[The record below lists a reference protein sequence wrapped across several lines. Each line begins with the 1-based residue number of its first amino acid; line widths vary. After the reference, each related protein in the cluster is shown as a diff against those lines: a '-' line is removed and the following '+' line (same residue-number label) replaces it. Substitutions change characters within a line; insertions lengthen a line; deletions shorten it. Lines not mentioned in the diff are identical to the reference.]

1 MSSQPTPDSHT
12 YDPESIGSGDA
23 YRGAVRLMRVA
34 EHRQMTV
41 FWCLAACLAI
51 GVSYYA
57 FAQRYYRSQAK
68 LMVVEQR
75 GSNVAGIAD
84 QADRD
89 ELMTTHKELVRSP
102 VVIRRAIDQ
111 LLPEHR
117 VDLIDEAPEDWVEVL
132 GERLSAT
139 NTRKTNLI
147 GVSYESLDPEAASA
161 VVQAVINAY
170 LSFVDDTHR
179 GTASEV
185 LEVLTVERDELE
197 RELASK
203 QQLLRSERE
212 RVGHLELP
220 KENGVVDPVIDRAI
234 QVNRAWVDT
243 RQRRVSLQA
252 SLASVEAAIRKGLD
266 LRQYVGAIQD
276 TVGERM
282 MLSAMGLSESDM
294 LVIADQQQRAA
305 DLKGELS
312 RVRPFYGPN
321 HPTVRSLRER
331 LEETEQSLAGYGRGG
346 VGRPEQLPS
355 PELGAVLVNML
366 NQAIDQSAEQERR
379 LQLTFEDARR
389 EASQQS
395 GDLVRVD
402 MLEREVDRLEKLH
415 DVLFNKIAAVDIH
428 QVQAPIRATIV
439 EEPLPQDEPCS
450 PQLRMVLAASLLGGL
465 AIGIGL
471 AYVQDLADDRF
482 GSPEEMTA
490 QLGCRVLAVV
500 KRLPKLAGDGLET
513 VHMCVNS
520 HAADSEAFRTL
531 RTSIALGADGADRFV
546 VSSSEPG
553 DGKTTISANLA
564 VSYAQSGKRTLVID
578 SDLRK
583 PGLTALLGL
592 KGRPGLTDVLSCQ
605 SDLAAV
611 AEKCVHRTSLQ
622 NLDVIPAGPRR
633 PDPAELLLRAN
644 FGELLAWAD
653 GRYEQVLIDCP
664 PVLAVSDAQIVG
676 RLVDGVVLVV
686 TPEKNHR
693 RLVSRAV
700 DSFAENG
707 ISLIGVVA
715 NRVSD
720 TAGKGYGYGY
730 GYGYGHDDSQSD
742 RSSDDAVQL
751 RPAA

>member
-1 MSSQPTPDSHT
+1 MSSQPSSNPEAYDQESAGPD
-12 YDPESIGSGDA
+12 DA
-23 YRGAVRLMRVA
+23 YRGAMRLIRIA
-34 EHRQMTV
+34 EHRQVTV
-41 FWCLAACLAI
+41 FWSLAACLAV
-51 GVSYYA
+51 GAAYYVLA
-57 FAQRYYRSQAK
+57 PRYYRSQAK

-102 VVIRRAIDQ
+102 IVIRRAIDR

-117 VDLIDEAPEDWVEVL
+117 TDLVDESPEDWPEVL
-132 GERLSAT
+132 GKRLAAT

-147 GVSYESLDPEAASA
+147 GVSYESLDPEAAAA
-161 VVQAVINAY
+161 VVQAIINAY
-170 LSFVDDTHR
+170 LDFVDETHR

-185 LEVLTVERDELE
+185 LEVLTTERDELE
-197 RELASK
+197 QELASK
-203 QQLLRSERE
+203 QQFLRKERE
-212 RVGHLELP
+212 RIGRLELP
-220 KENGVVDPVIDRAI
+220 KENGIVDPVIDRAI
-234 QVNRAWVDT
+234 QANRALIDS

-252 SLASVEAAIRKGLD
+252 SLASVQTAIRDGRD
-266 LRQYVGAIQD
+266 LRQHVGAVQD

-294 LVIADQQQRAA
+294 LVIADHQERVA
-305 DLKGELS
+305 DLKANLS

-321 HPTVRSLRER
+321 HPTVVSLQEQ
-331 LEETEQSLAGYGRGG
+331 LDETNRFLASYGRGG
-346 VGRPEQLPS
+346 VDRPERLPS
-355 PELGAVLVNML
+355 QQLGPVLVDML
-366 NQAIDQSAEQERR
+366 HQAIDQAAEQEK
-379 LQLTFEDARR
+379 QLAKTFEDARN
-389 EASQQS
+389 EAARQS
-395 GDLVRVD
+395 GDLVQVD
-402 MLEREVDRLEKLH
+402 MLEREVERLEKLH

-439 EEPLPQDEPCS
+439 EEPLPEDDPCS

-465 AIGIGL
+465 GIGVGL

-482 GSPEEMTA
+482 GSPEEMA
-490 QLGCRVLAVV
+490 MQLGCRVLAVV
-500 KRLPKLAGDGLET
+500 RRLPQLAGNGIDT
-513 VHMCVNS
+513 VQMYVNS
-520 HAADSEAFRTL
+520 QSADSEAFRTL
-531 RTSIALGADGADRFV
+531 RTSIALGSDGSDRIV

-605 SDLAAV
+605 SDVGRV
-611 AEKCVHRTSLQ
+611 AEQCLHRTPLET
-622 NLDVIPAGPRR
+622 LHVIPAGPRR
-633 PDPAELLLRAN
+633 PDPAELLLNAN

-653 GRYEQVLIDCP
+653 GRYDQVLIDCP
-664 PVLAVSDAQIVG
+664 PVLAVSDAQIVA

-700 DSFAENG
+700 DSFTDNG
-707 ISLIGVVA
+707 VSLIGVVA

-720 TAGKGYGYGY
+720 HAGRSYGYGY
-730 GYGYGHDDSQSD
+730 GYGYGHDEP
-742 RSSDDAVQL
+742 VQGGASVETAEL
-751 RPAA
+751 PRAA